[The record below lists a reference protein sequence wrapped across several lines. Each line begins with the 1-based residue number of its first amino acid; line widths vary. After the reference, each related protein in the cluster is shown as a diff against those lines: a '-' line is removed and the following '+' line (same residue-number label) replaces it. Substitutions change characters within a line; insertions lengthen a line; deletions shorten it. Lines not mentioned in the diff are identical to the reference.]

1 MAKRSIADIDVAGR
15 RVLTRVDFNVPLD
28 GGRIVDD
35 RRIEAALP
43 TIRSIVSR
51 GGRAVLLS
59 HLGRP
64 KGVGYEEAYSLR
76 PVAKRLEELLG
87 EEAIG
92 GVAFPSEDCLD
103 EAAQA
108 AVEAL
113 PEGGVALLENLRF
126 HAGEKKGDA
135 DFAARLAS
143 LGEIYCNDA
152 FGTCHRSDASMV
164 ALPRAMKPAP
174 AVAGFL
180 LDAEIRYLQGAVADP
195 KRPFV
200 AILGGAKVSD
210 KLGAIR
216 HLLERVDALVVGG
229 AMAYTLLAAQGV
241 AVGGSRVEPDM
252 LGEAKDV
259 LDLAAAKGRQLL
271 LPIDHVCGRALQAG
285 TETISVDGAIPE
297 GWMGLDVGPRTA
309 EAFASAIRAAGTV
322 VWNGPMGVFEMPPFD
337 AGTHR
342 VAEAVAAAT
351 EAGAVTIAG
360 GGDTAAAVEVFGVAN
375 RLSHVSTGGGASLEM
390 LEGKAFESLAMLD
403 DA

>member
-271 LPIDHVCGRALQAG
+271 LPIDHVCGRTLQAG

-337 AGTHR
+337 AGTRR

>member
-1 MAKRSIADIDVAGR
+1 MPKRSIADVDVAGR

-51 GGRAVLLS
+51 GGRAVLAS

-64 KGVGYEEAYSLR
+64 KGVGFEEAFTLR
-76 PVAKRLEELLG
+76 PVAIRLAELLG
-87 EEAIG
+87 DEAVG
-92 GVAFPSEDCLD
+92 GVAFPSADCLD
-103 EAAQA
+103 EASRN

-113 PEGGVALLENLRF
+113 PDGGVLLLENLRF
-126 HAGEKKGDA
+126 HAGEKKGDPA
-135 DFAARLAS
+135 FAAKLAP

-152 FGTCHRSDASMV
+152 FGTCHRNDASMV
-164 ALPRAMKPAP
+164 ALPSAMKPAP

-180 LDAEIRYLQGAVADP
+180 LEAELKYLQGSIADP
-195 KRPFV
+195 RRPFV

-216 HLLERVDALVVGG
+216 HLLDRVDALVVGG
-229 AMAYTLLAAQGV
+229 AMAYTLLAARGV
-241 AVGGSRVEPDM
+241 EVGSSRVEPEM
-252 LGEAKDV
+252 AGEAAAV
-259 LDLAAAKGRQLL
+259 LELAAAKGRQLL
-271 LPIDHVCGRALQAG
+271 LPIDHVCGRGLESG
-285 TETISVDGAIPE
+285 TETRTVVGDIPT
-297 GWMGLDVGPRTA
+297 GWMGLDIGPRTT
-309 EAFASAIRAAGTV
+309 EAFASAVRAAGTV

-337 AGTHR
+337 SGTR
-342 VAEAVAAAT
+342 RLAEAVAEAT
-351 EAGAVTIAG
+351 EAGATTIAG
-360 GGDTAAAVEVFGVAN
+360 GGDTAAAVEAFGVAN

-390 LEGKAFESLAMLD
+390 LEGRTFDSLAVLD

>member
-92 GVAFPSEDCLD
+92 EVAFPSEDCLD

-337 AGTHR
+337 AGTRR

>member
-337 AGTHR
+337 AGTRR

-375 RLSHVSTGGGASLEM
+375 RRSHVSTGGGASLEM

>member
-1 MAKRSIADIDVAGR
+1 MAKRSIADVDVAGR

-28 GGRIVDD
+28 GDRIVDD

-43 TIRSIVSR
+43 TIRSILSR
-51 GGRAVLLS
+51 GGRAVLAS

-64 KGVGYEEAYSLR
+64 KGVGFEAAYSLR
-76 PVAKRLEELLG
+76 PVATRLEELLG
-87 EEAIG
+87 GEAVG
-92 GVAFPSEDCLD
+92 GVVFPSEDCRD
-103 EAAQA
+103 ERARA

-113 PEGGVALLENLRF
+113 PDGGVVLLENLRF

-135 DFAARLAS
+135 DFAARLAP

-152 FGTCHRSDASMV
+152 FGTCHREDASMV
-164 ALPRAMKPAP
+164 ALPKAMKPAP

-180 LDAEIRYLQGAVADP
+180 LEAELRYLQDAIADP
-195 KRPFV
+195 RHPFV

-229 AMAYTLLAAQGV
+229 AMAYTLLAARGV
-241 AVGGSRVEPDM
+241 EVGSSRVEPER
-252 LGEAKDV
+252 LEEAKAV
-259 LDLAAAKGRQLL
+259 LELASAKGRQVL
-271 LPIDHVCGRALQAG
+271 LPIDHVCGRALEAG
-285 TETISVDGAIPE
+285 TETTTVDGAVPE
-297 GWMGLDVGPRTA
+297 GWMGLDIGPKTA
-309 EAFASAIRAAGTV
+309 EAYASAIRAAGTV

-337 AGTHR
+337 AGTR
-342 VAEAVAAAT
+342 CVAEAVAHAT

-360 GGDTAAAVEVFGVAN
+360 GGDTAAAVEAFGVAD

-390 LEGKAFESLAMLD
+390 LEGKAFASLEALD

>member
-1 MAKRSIADIDVAGR
+1 MAKRSIADVDVAGR

-28 GGRIVDD
+28 GDRITDD
-35 RRIEAALP
+35 RRIGAALP
-43 TIRSIVSR
+43 TIRSILSR
-51 GGRAVLLS
+51 GGRAVLAS

-64 KGVGYEEAYSLR
+64 KGAGFEAAFSLR
-76 PVAKRLEELLG
+76 PVATRLEELLG
-87 EEAIG
+87 GEAVG
-92 GVAFPSEDCLD
+92 GVVFPSEDCLD
-103 EAAQA
+103 DRARA

-113 PEGGVALLENLRF
+113 PDGGVVLLENLRF
-126 HAGEKKGDA
+126 HAGEKKGEA
-135 DFAARLAS
+135 DFAARLAP

-152 FGTCHRSDASMV
+152 FGTCHRTDASMV

-180 LDAEIRYLQGAVADP
+180 LEAELRYLQDAIADP
-195 KRPFV
+195 RHPFV

-229 AMAYTLLAAQGV
+229 AMAYTLLAARGV
-241 AVGGSRVEPDM
+241 EVGSSRVEPERLD
-252 LGEAKDV
+252 EAKAV
-259 LDLAAAKGRQLL
+259 LELASAKGRQLL
-271 LPIDHVCGRALQAG
+271 LPIDHVCGRALEAG
-285 TETISVDGAIPE
+285 TETTTVDGAVPE
-297 GWMGLDVGPRTA
+297 GWMGLDIGPKTA
-309 EAFASAIRAAGTV
+309 EAYASAIRAAGTV

-337 AGTHR
+337 VGTRR
-342 VAEAVAAAT
+342 VAEAVAHAT

-360 GGDTAAAVEVFGVAN
+360 GGDTAAAVEAFGVAD

-390 LEGKAFESLAMLD
+390 LEGKAFASLEALD

>member
-337 AGTHR
+337 AGTRR

>member
-126 HAGEKKGDA
+126 DA

-337 AGTHR
+337 AGTRR